1 MIASKNLRRFF
12 TIGALLM
19 LLIPAAK
26 AQVAFSLHGTLA
38 APTLD
43 DANTRGG
50 AGANLKFFLG
60 KQFAIGAAAKY
71 ISLSYEANDNLD
83 LQAIGS
89 LIPLTVTAD
98 YYLTS
103 GFLRPYIGGEAGA
116 YIQRFDLRQG
126 NNDLYSSKST
136 RFGAAPKVGLAIAI
150 GNLGIFAE
158 GNYHFIF
165 SNKDGSANIGSSR
178 NVNFKNPQNLWSV
191 NAGITFGFPNSN

>member
-1 MIASKNLRRFF
+1 MIYPKNLRRFF
-12 TIGALLM
+12 SMGALVM
-19 LLIPAAK
+19 LLIPAAE

-50 AGANLKFFLG
+50 AGANLKLFLG

-71 ISLSYEANDNLD
+71 ISLSYEANNSIG

-89 LIPLTVTAD
+89 LIPVTATAD

-103 GFLRPYIGGEAGA
+103 GFIRPYIGGEAGA
-116 YIQRFDLRQG
+116 YIQRYDLRQG
-126 NNDLYSSKST
+126 TNSLYESKTT

-150 GNLGIFAE
+150 GNLGVFAE

-165 SNKDGSANIGSSR
+165 SNKDGSPDITSSSNIS
-178 NVNFKNPQNLWSV
+178 FKRPQNLWSL